1 MSAESSE
8 APLADS
14 AKNTDAEEEILEAV
28 NTDNLA
34 DETQVDMPTPADTD
48 SMAWAV
54 IEEVAQR
61 KHNAAARALYTFKC
75 DDAFPFRT
83 EKGDT
88 RTNIIDQGEK
98 ITYALSPDMV
108 KRLMG
113 LLEACRLEESI
124 CHDSERQGTPQ
135 KPRSGTMLD
144 FDITTTQRNVQFQDR
159 HMYRLIGAIVGRF
172 QRDIDFQSQLPAAAG
187 HRSRE
192 TKIHIFFIVKPETVL
207 VSEGRW
213 RYGIHMLIP
222 GPMLSRTYKKWAVH
236 QLKDDPS
243 IASVMREL
251 GATDPGGC
259 LDQNS
264 ASVPVLFFGSCKRG
278 KTPYKL
284 AAAFEVLFEGVEAT
298 EGGALRTDGWV
309 PPPVIRKL
317 TADEL
322 AQYNLVYEMSLTT
335 EASYDDGKEPLVKK
349 FELEC
354 RDSLRLQIE
363 DLARR
368 TQDNIVD
375 HDDILM
381 ADNRLST
388 LTMHDAEAQEL
399 HGLLDLLPEEY
410 YTKYPKWRDV
420 IYALANTSEHYKPLG
435 EWFSLKCPRKWVFGG
450 TTTAPRAQS
459 FEQVWQDAVDRIR
472 AGNMASPLTKR
483 SLIHWARESN
493 PVKFREVTGRGYF
506 AVLTRYTYDYDG
518 GLEHSMLAK
527 VLVSMLGQKFCV
539 DVEPGPRPT
548 YVWYEFVVAG
558 QAMSPGEIWKWRRE
572 AEPDEIH
579 KYISE
584 QIPKVLDRISDHLKE
599 RQDRAAD
606 ENQAKYYKELIRAF
620 KASKRKMHN
629 DQFQRSV
636 IAQCRF
642 LFRNRGFIASLDK
655 QPDLLG
661 VQQGVLKLG
670 AKTTLIDHFHEHPVS
685 MHTEVRWHRFD
696 PDSNPWDKI
705 VVDMIAN
712 IIPEPDARDWIMFFL
727 AQTVHGGAKE
737 GIILLLEGGG
747 QNGKTALLKAVA
759 KALRKHWK
767 KLNINLFVSERESAD
782 KPNSAFMALKGIRGG
797 YVEELNKT
805 VPLNVARMKEI
816 VNPGDVTG
824 CEKYKTQEEF
834 SIECNIVLASQY
846 SFIIDTRD
854 HGTWRRIAHYT
865 AKTKFRKNPD
875 PNNPFEKKDDQR
887 FVRTY
892 PEDPEFQSA
901 MLSFLVY
908 YYERLVN
915 EFGGEIKNVKS
926 PTIEKET
933 QVFRNSQDA
942 LNRFISER
950 VVISPNSGMDYPLST
965 VSSFFSEWFSKHID
979 QKRHVASDIIKEIE
993 SSALAKYLRPVGN
1006 NTLVLLGCRILT
1018 QDDHM
1023 LREGEEYLS
1032 AQNMRGKVSAEEWEE
1047 ATRQAKNL
1055 RAPRERWWEPPPKE
1069 PAVAGAPDETN
1080 EIFLDTEERTKREDN
1095 VAEEPLLGVA
1105 GDDWELLQAES
1116 QERKAALEEK
1126 KDAQTTE
1133 TDRTID
1139 SILDGRY
1146 APSRLAIRLGCD
1158 LSDVYE

>member
-1 MSAESSE
+1 MSAEPSG

-14 AKNTDAEEEILEAV
+14 AKNVCMMKEIPEPAD
-28 NTDNLA
+28 TDNLA
-34 DETQVDMPTPADTD
+34 GEIKVDMPTPADTD

-61 KHNAAARALYTFKC
+61 RHNAAARALHTFKS

-83 EKGDT
+83 EKGDV

-98 ITYALSPDMV
+98 VTYALSPDMV
-108 KRLMG
+108 KQLMG
-113 LLEACRLEESI
+113 LLEACRLEATA
-124 CHDSERQGTPQ
+124 CHDSERQGTAQ

-144 FDITTTQRNVQFQDR
+144 FDITTTTRNVQLQDR
-159 HMYRLIGAIVGRF
+159 QMYRLIGALVSRF
-172 QRDIDFQSQLPAAAG
+172 QRDIDFLSQLPAMAG
-187 HRSRE
+187 QRSRE
-192 TKIHIFFIVKPETVL
+192 IKIHIFFIVKPEATL

-213 RYGIHMLIP
+213 RYGTHILIP
-222 GPMLSRTYKKWAVH
+222 GPMLSRAYKKWAIH

-243 IASVMREL
+243 VASVMREL
-251 GATDPGGC
+251 GAVDPGSC

-278 KTPYKL
+278 KTPYTL
-284 AAAFEVLFEGVEAT
+284 AAAFEVIFESVEAT
-298 EGGALRTDGWV
+298 EEGALRTDGWV

-317 TADEL
+317 TEAEM
-322 AQYNLVYEMSLTT
+322 APYNLVYEMCLTT
-335 EASYDDGKEPLVKK
+335 EASYDDGKEPLVRK

-375 HDDILM
+375 HDDILV

-388 LTMHDAEAQEL
+388 LTIHDAEAREL

-420 IYALANTSEHYKPLG
+420 LFALASTSESYKPLG

-450 TTTAPRAQS
+450 ASTVPRAQT

-472 AGNMASPLTKR
+472 AGSLASPLTKR
-483 SLIHWARESN
+483 SLIHWAREAN
-493 PVKFREVTGRGYF
+493 PAKFREVTGRGYF
-506 AVLTRYTYDYDG
+506 SLLTQFVYDYDG
-518 GLEHSMLAK
+518 GLEHYMIGKMLVA
-527 VLVSMLGQKFCV
+527 MLSQKFCV
-539 DVEPGPRPT
+539 DVEPGRGT
-548 YVWYEFVVAG
+548 YVWFEFVIAG
-558 QAMSPGEIWKWRRE
+558 QSMASGEVWKWRRE
-572 AEPDEIH
+572 AEPDEIQL
-579 KYISE
+579 YLSE
-584 QIPKVLDRISDHLKE
+584 QIPKVIDRILDHLKE
-599 RQDRAAD
+599 RQDRAQD
-606 ENQAKYYKELIRAF
+606 ENQAKYYKELV
-620 KASKRKMHN
+620 KAVKSSKRKLHN
-629 DQFQRSV
+629 DRDKGG
-636 IAQCRF
+636 IIKQCRF
-642 LFRNRGFIASLDK
+642 LFRNRGFLAALDK

-670 AKTTLIDHFHEHPVS
+670 SKTTLLDHFHEYPIS
-685 MHTEVRWHRFD
+685 MHTSVRWHKFD
-696 PDSNPWDKI
+696 PDNNPWDMI
-705 VVDMIAN
+705 IIDMIAG
-712 IIPEPDARDWIMFFL
+712 ILPEPDARDWIMFFL

-737 GIILLLEGGG
+737 GIILLFEGGG

-759 KALRKHWK
+759 KALGPYWK

-782 KPNSAFMALKGIRGG
+782 KPNSAFMALKSLRGG

-834 SIECNIVLASQY
+834 SITCNIVLASQY

-854 HGTWRRIAHYT
+854 HGTWRRIVHYT

-892 PEDPEFQSA
+892 PDDPEFQSS

-908 YYERLVN
+908 YHERLVN
-915 EFGGEIKNVKS
+915 EFDGEIKNVKS
-926 PTIEKET
+926 PTIERET
-933 QVFRNSQDA
+933 EVFRNSQDM

-950 VVISPNSGMDYPLST
+950 VVISPNSGLDYPLST
-965 VSSFFSEWFSKHID
+965 VSSHFSEWFSKHID

-993 SSALAKYLRPVGN
+993 SSALMKYLRPVAN

-1018 QDDHM
+1018 QDDHT
-1023 LREGEEYLS
+1023 LREGEEFLS
-1032 AQNMRGKVSAEEWEE
+1032 MQDMRGKVSAEQWKE
-1047 ATRQAKNL
+1047 AIEQAKNL

-1069 PAVAGAPDETN
+1069 PATP
-1080 EIFLDTEERTKREDN
+1080 ILDSLNGIILLDMEDRAKREDN
-1095 VAEEPLLGVA
+1095 VAEEPLLDIA
-1105 GDDWELLQAES
+1105 GGDWELLQAES
-1116 QERKAALEEK
+1116 LERRTALEEK
-1126 KDAQTTE
+1126 RAALSAE
-1133 TDRTID
+1133 ADRTLNA
-1139 SILDGRY
+1139 ILSDGPTPLK
-1146 APSRLAIRLGCD
+1146 AAIHHGFD
-1158 LSDVYE
+1158 LNDVYE

>member
-1 MSAESSE
+1 M
-8 APLADS
+8 
-14 AKNTDAEEEILEAV
+14 
-28 NTDNLA
+28 
-34 DETQVDMPTPADTD
+34 
-48 SMAWAV
+48 
-54 IEEVAQR
+54 
-61 KHNAAARALYTFKC
+61 
-75 DDAFPFRT
+75 
-83 EKGDT
+83 
-88 RTNIIDQGEK
+88 
-98 ITYALSPDMV
+98 
-108 KRLMG
+108 
-113 LLEACRLEESI
+113 
-124 CHDSERQGTPQ
+124 
-135 KPRSGTMLD
+135 
-144 FDITTTQRNVQFQDR
+144 
-159 HMYRLIGAIVGRF
+159 
-172 QRDIDFQSQLPAAAG
+172 
-187 HRSRE
+187 
-192 TKIHIFFIVKPETVL
+192 L

-222 GPMLSRTYKKWAVH
+222 GPMLSRAYKKWAIH

-243 IASVMREL
+243 IAAVMREL
-251 GATDPGGC
+251 GAADPGGC

-284 AAAFEVLFEGVEAT
+284 AAAFEVLFEGSRWRR
-298 EGGALRTDGWV
+298 GGALRAEGWV

-317 TADEL
+317 PADEL
-322 AQYNLVYEMSLTT
+322 ARYNLAFEMSLTA

-375 HDDILM
+375 HGDILM

-399 HGLLDLLPEEY
+399 HGLLDLLPEEF

-450 TTTAPRAQS
+450 LDGPARA
-459 FEQVWQDAVDRIR
+459 VVR
-472 AGNMASPLTKR
+472 AGLAGRRRPGPRRRRGVPPDEAVADTLG
-483 SLIHWARESN
+483 AREQPGEVPRGDGARVLRGPH
-493 PVKFREVTGRGYF
+493 PVHVRLRRR
-506 AVLTRYTYDYDG
+506 ARALHAR
-518 GLEHSMLAK
+518 K
-527 VLVSMLGQKFCV
+527 VLSRCSARSSASTSSR
-539 DVEPGPRPT
+539 GPRPT

-579 KYISE
+579 LYISE
-584 QIPKVLDRISDHLKE
+584 QIPKVLDRILDHLKE
-599 RQDRAAD
+599 RQDRAVD
-606 ENQAKYYKELIRAF
+606 ENQAKYYKELIKAF
-620 KASKRKMHN
+620 KTSKRKMHN
-629 DQFQRSV
+629 DQFQRAV

-642 LFRNRGFIASLDK
+642 LFRDRGFIATLDK

-670 AKTTLIDHFHEHPVS
+670 ARTTLIDHFHEYPVS
-685 MHTEVRWHRFD
+685 MHTDVRWHRFD
-696 PDSNPWDKI
+696 PDSNPWDRI

-759 KALRKHWK
+759 KALRKYWK

-887 FVRTY
+887 FVRAY
-892 PEDPEFQSA
+892 PEDPEFQSS

-908 YYERLVN
+908 FYERLVN
-915 EFGGEIKNVKS
+915 EHDGEIKNVKS

-933 QVFRNSQDA
+933 EVFRNSQDA

-1018 QDDHM
+1018 QDDHA

-1032 AQNMRGKVSAEEWEE
+1032 VQDMRGRASAEEWEE
-1047 ATRQAKNL
+1047 ASRQAKSL

-1069 PAVAGAPDETN
+1069 PPAAGAPGGPAGGEMFPGA
-1080 EIFLDTEERTKREDN
+1080 EGRAKREDN
-1095 VAEEPLLGVA
+1095 VAEEPLLGII
-1105 GDDWELLQAES
+1105 GDDWEFLQAES

-1126 KDAQTTE
+1126 RAALATE

-1139 SILDGRY
+1139 SILDGRP
-1146 APSRLAIRLGCD
+1146 APSKPAVRPRYD